1 MSDDGTQ
8 ERKKALDALLGEA
21 KEDFAPRGVDIHWGR
36 VEEKLMAR
44 IAEEEPPLL
53 RDRRASGTGRARALR
68 VTAIALAA
76 AAAAAVVVRRDRDTS
91 LVDAPVP
98 AAVVEAQTAS
108 ALRSSEGAGEIRIA
122 GTPATTGHVLRQGDR
137 IEADRAR
144 GVFERARKVAWL
156 IEQTEEEKA
165 PARANVKSASESLV
179 LGLDDG
185 AIEAQVT
192 PVPSGEAY
200 AVDVA
205 SNGKIVRV
213 AVHGTHL
220 RVTRHGRKV
229 TVDLTEGV
237 VSVGVPPRTGSTI
250 GTLVTAPA
258 HVELDVEDLERSIKV
273 DHSPSAVRAA
283 IPLAVTPALA
293 PHDPTPQTT
302 PRNDTAAGVVTK
314 PAAIA
319 HAPAKREARPQAAPD
334 ASKPAAPAVAAP
346 LPPRE
351 EIAKA
356 VRACAAAKDRPGEV
370 KVTVTSTLKLK
381 VSANGEVQTAQF
393 DPPLVQDVQ
402 SCAAAAI
409 YKTRFDTETG
419 LVTVP
424 IEFSY

>member
-1 MSDDGTQ
+1 MSEPSEPKQ
-8 ERKKALDALLGEA
+8 KALDALIGEA
-21 KEDFAPRGVDIHWGR
+21 KEDMVPRDVDIHWGR

-68 VTAIALAA
+68 VTAMALAA
-76 AAAAAVVVRRDRDTS
+76 AAAIAVVVRRDRDTS
-91 LVDAPVP
+91 LVDATAP
-98 AAVVEAQTAS
+98 AATAEAQNAS
-108 ALRSSEGAGEIRIA
+108 ALRSSEGAGEVRIS
-122 GTPATTGHVLRQGDR
+122 GTAATTGHVLRQGDV

-156 IEQTEEEKA
+156 IEQNEEEKS
-165 PARANVKSASESLV
+165 PAKANVKSAGESLV
-179 LGLDDG
+179 LALDDG

-192 PVPSGEAY
+192 PVPSGEAF

-205 SNGKIVRV
+205 SGDKLVRV

-220 RVTRHGRKV
+220 RVSRHGRRV

-237 VSVGVPPRTGSTI
+237 VSIGVPPRTGITM

-258 HVELDVEDLERSIKV
+258 HVELDAEDLERSIKV
-273 DHSPSAVRAA
+273 DHAAANVRAA
-283 IPLAVTPALA
+283 IPLAVTAPAIA
-293 PHDPTPQTT
+293 AHDPSPVAPKNETP
-302 PRNDTAAGVVTK
+302 AGVVTK
-314 PAAIA
+314 PAAVA
-319 HAPAKREARPQAAPD
+319 QAPAKPEPARAAAEPP
-334 ASKPAAPAVAAP
+334 KPAAPAMAAP

-356 VRACAAAKDRPGEV
+356 VRACAAGKKHADSV
-370 KVTVTSTLKLK
+370 KYTVTSTLSLK
-381 VSANGEVQTAQF
+381 VAPSGEVQSAQF
-393 DPPLVQDVQ
+393 NPPLTPDVQ
-402 SCAAAAI
+402 ACAAEAI
-409 YKTRFDTETG
+409 YKTRFDNETG